1 MGLRGEDRA
10 VLAVTANVAMALD
23 VARSVTIWAANPGN
37 GDAVSLWTKLALEA
51 ARARRS
57 AEGAKAR
64 SRAAA
69 SKAKGLGTNLSLPPK
84 LLPSRETGR
93 GSGAELFL
101 CEGDS
106 ALGTIKAARD
116 ATFQAA
122 FPLKSADS
130 AQRLRVHREQGA
142 GQGRVR
148 FDRTHPGLRGARQ
161 LRPRIMSL

>member
-1 MGLRGEDRA
+1 M
-10 VLAVTANVAMALD
+10 
-23 VARSVTIWAANPGN
+23 
-37 GDAVSLWTKLALEA
+37 TKLALES

-64 SRAAA
+64 ARAA

-122 FPLKSADS
+122 FPLKGKPPNVFGFTVSKARVEDEFDS
-130 AQRLRVHREQGA
+130 IERILGCGCVTTATRKHA
-142 GQGRVR
+142 GTTESCSPPTPTPTEATSTRASSRCSWTSTGHSS
-148 FDRTHPGLRGARQ
+148 TPGWFT
-161 LRPRIMSL
+161 